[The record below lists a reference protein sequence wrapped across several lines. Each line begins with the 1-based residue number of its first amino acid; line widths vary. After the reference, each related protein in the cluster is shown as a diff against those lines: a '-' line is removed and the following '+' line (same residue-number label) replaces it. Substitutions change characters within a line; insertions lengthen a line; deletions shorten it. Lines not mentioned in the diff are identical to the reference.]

1 MAEHLDKIKERVR
14 KSKLNIT
21 IIAKETGLKRQWLY
35 DLMSNRISGKEYER
49 IKQLDLYL
57 KEHVNTMAAIDD

>member
-21 IIAKETGLKRQWLY
+21 IIAKETGLRRQWLY